1 LILGSGKS
9 ALVLGATGQV
19 GRHVLRE
26 VLCSAHFTRVCGAGR
41 RLTPVDSL
49 DRLPD
54 SASARAKLEQR
65 QIDIGKPEEW
75 RDAFRAGKF
84 DVVFIA

>member
-1 LILGSGKS
+1 M
-9 ALVLGATGQV
+9 LGATGQV

>member
-1 LILGSGKS
+1 MISGPGKT

-26 VLCSAHFTRVCGAGR
+26 VLCSAHFTRVCEAGR
-41 RLTPVDSL
+41 SLTPLDSL

-54 SASARAKLEQR
+54 SASAIAKLEQR
-65 QIDIGKPEEW
+65 QIDFGKPEEW
-75 RDAFRAGKF
+75 RDTFRAGRF